1 VWPHRN
7 LPIVRHNVP
16 PEFSFVPEQ
25 EDLMDALS
33 EALRSVRMTGAIFLD
48 AEFTAPWSFR
58 SPLAQQAAP
67 VVAPGTEQLIIY
79 HLVTEGMAW
88 VKMAGEADL
97 PVEAGEIVIIP
108 HGEEHLFGNGL
119 SETVFDGAA
128 TLHQHVAGELSSLR
142 GWGGGGVTTKFVCGF
157 MGCERQ
163 AENLFL
169 AGLPTTIKINIRGN
183 ASGAWLENS
192 IRYLVSEDQLH
203 QPGRNILLSKMAEA
217 LFIETLRCYI
227 KLLPPEATGWLAGTR
242 DPIAGAALALLHR
255 RPAEHWTIDRLAC
268 DIGTSRSVL
277 SDRFTRYLGE
287 PPLTYLARWR
297 MQLASRMLQT
307 TKATVLQVGLAVGYE
322 SEAAFV
328 RAFKREFG
336 LPPARYRKSL
346 GESAIQN
353 LSS

>member
-1 VWPHRN
+1 
-7 LPIVRHNVP
+7 
-16 PEFSFVPEQ
+16 
-25 EDLMDALS
+25 MDALS

-58 SPLAQQAAP
+58 SPRAQQAAP

-79 HLVTEGMAW
+79 HLVIEGMAW
-88 VKMAGEADL
+88 VKMAGEPDL

-108 HGEEHLFGNGL
+108 HGEEHLFGNGTPD
-119 SETVFDGAA
+119 TVFDGGA
-128 TLHQHVAGELSSLR
+128 TLHRHVAGELSSLR
-142 GWGGGGVTTKFVCGF
+142 WGGGGVRTKFVCGF

-163 AENLFL
+163 AESLFL
-169 AGLPTTIKINIRGN
+169 AGLPTTIKINIRGD

-192 IRYLVSEDQLH
+192 IRYLVSEGQLH

-227 KLLPPEATGWLAGTR
+227 KLLPPEATGWLAGAR

-255 RPAEHWTIDRLAC
+255 RPAEHWTIDRLAG

-277 SDRFTRYLGE
+277 SDRFTRYLGN

-346 GESAIQN
+346 SESTIQN

>member
-1 VWPHRN
+1 
-7 LPIVRHNVP
+7 
-16 PEFSFVPEQ
+16 
-25 EDLMDALS
+25 MDALS

-58 SPLAQQAAP
+58 SPLAKQAAP

-79 HLVTEGMAW
+79 HLVIEGMAW
-88 VKMAGEADL
+88 VKIAGEPDL

-108 HGEEHLFGNGL
+108 HGEEHLFGNGTPD
-119 SETVFDGAA
+119 TVFDGAA
-128 TLHQHVAGELSSLR
+128 TLHRHVAGELSSLR
-142 GWGGGGVTTKFVCGF
+142 WGGGGAMTKFVCGF

-169 AGLPTTIKINIRGN
+169 AGLPTTIKINIRED
-183 ASGAWLENS
+183 AAGAWLENS
-192 IRYLVSEDQLH
+192 IRYLVSEGQPH

-227 KLLPPEATGWLAGTR
+227 KLLPPDATGWLAGAR
-242 DPIAGAALALLHR
+242 DQITGAALALLHR
-255 RPAEHWTIDRLAC
+255 RPAEHWTIDRLAGE
-268 DIGTSRSVL
+268 IGTSRSVL

-307 TKATVLQVGLAVGYE
+307 TKANRPAVGLAVGYE
-322 SEAAFV
+322 FGSRVCSRVQARVRPAARPVSQVACSERSA
-328 RAFKREFG
+328 
-336 LPPARYRKSL
+336 KSA
-346 GESAIQN
+346 S
-353 LSS
+353 

>member
-1 VWPHRN
+1 
-7 LPIVRHNVP
+7 
-16 PEFSFVPEQ
+16 VPEQ